1 MSGILWLELIVG
13 VIVSFTLLGLFIWAA
28 RQGQFDD
35 GKRMMNG
42 LLNDSPDD
50 LQDAIKRDE
59 KVKAMKEKK
68 AEKIKNKILR
78 NNNE

>member
-13 VIVSFTLLGLFIWAA
+13 IIVSFTLLGLFIWAV

>member
-1 MSGILWLELIVG
+1 MSGVLWLELVVG
-13 VIVSFTLLGLFIWAA
+13 VIVSFSLLGLFIWAV

-42 LLNDSPDD
+42 LLNDSTED
-50 LQDAIKRDE
+50 LQDAIRKDE

-68 AEKIKNKILR
+68 ANSIKDKI
-78 NNNE
+78 

>member
-1 MSGILWLELIVG
+1 MSGILWLELTVG
-13 VIVSFTLLGLFIWAA
+13 IIISFTLLSIFIWGV

-42 LLNDSPDD
+42 LLNDSTED
-50 LQDAIKRDE
+50 LQNAVKKDE

-68 AEKIKNKILR
+68 AKSIKYKNSH
-78 NNNE
+78 